1 VDSDAKVAG
10 KIFRRNLVPPLFC
23 FIVLLLMIS
32 SFVIIALM
40 EELEALILVANNAIG
55 ALNAR
60 DDLLA
65 NRL

>member
-1 VDSDAKVAG
+1 
-10 KIFRRNLVPPLFC
+10 
-23 FIVLLLMIS
+23 MIS